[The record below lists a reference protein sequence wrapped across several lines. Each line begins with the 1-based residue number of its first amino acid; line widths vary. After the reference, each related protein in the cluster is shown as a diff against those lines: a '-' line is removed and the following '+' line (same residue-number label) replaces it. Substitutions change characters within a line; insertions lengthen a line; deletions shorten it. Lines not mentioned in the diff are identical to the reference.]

1 MKKKYL
7 MISLLVILSFGI
19 VLINNKKKY
28 KVDNDSLAVFVDG
41 ERTDT
46 FPNKNNYSFASS
58 NCDNDVSIEW
68 DNDTWSLYASN
79 LDKKVK
85 CNLYFQ
91 EKLVSKVTN
100 LSKIDTTNIA
110 KDDPDNNIRYIG
122 ANPDNYVYFNC
133 SDYSNQSD
141 TTCEKWRIIGVFNNV
156 TKSNGSKENLVKI
169 IREESIGGFS
179 WDSSDSSKNDGEGV
193 NNWNDADIMKLL
205 NLGYDSESLGGSIY
219 YNAKSGTC
227 YNGSKNAT
235 TSCDFTSTGLK
246 NDTTRNAIETV
257 VWNLGGTASYN
268 SSDNG
273 LAINFYNYERG
284 TTVYSG
290 NPTTWKSKIS
300 LMYPSDY
307 GYATSGG
314 VSTSRASCLNK
325 ALTTWNDSENV
336 DCRTNNYLFKSEY
349 GQWTLTTSSSLIQG
363 IFDISSKGVL
373 SLDGAGYTDG
383 VRPTIYL
390 KANISIKS
398 GNGEEN
404 TPYQLNI

>member
-7 MISLLVILSFGI
+7 ITSLLVILSLGI
-19 VLINNKKKY
+19 VLISNNKKY

-41 ERTDT
+41 ERTGT
-46 FPNKNNYSFASS
+46 FPNKDNYVFVNS

-110 KDDPDNNIRYIG
+110 TDDPDNNIRYIG

-141 TTCEKWRIIGVFNNV
+141 TTCEKWRIIGVFNNI
-156 TKSNGSKENLVKI
+156 TKSDGTKENLVKI
-169 IREESIGGFS
+169 IREERIGEFS
-179 WDSSDSSKNDGEGV
+179 WDSSDSSKNGGAGV

-205 NLGYDSESLGGSIY
+205 NWGYENNSIGGSLY
-219 YNAKSGTC
+219 YNAENGNC
-227 YNGSKNAT
+227 YGGIKNAT
-235 TSCDFTSTGLK
+235 KTCDFSSSGLK
-246 NDTTRNAIETV
+246 NDSTKYAIESV
-257 VWNLGGTASYN
+257 VWNLGGANSYK
-268 SSDNG
+268 SSDDG
-273 LAINFYNYERG
+273 LAINFYSYEIG

-290 NPTTWKSKIS
+290 NPATWKGKIS

-314 VSTSRASCLNK
+314 VSASRVSCLNK

-349 GQWTLTTSSSLIQG
+349 GQWTLTTSSSLIER

-404 TPYQLNI
+404 TPYQLDI

>member
-7 MISLLVILSFGI
+7 IISLLVILSFGI

-28 KVDNDSLAVFVDG
+28 IVDNDSLAVFVDG

-133 SDYSNQSD
+133 SDYSNQSN

-156 TKSNGSKENLVKI
+156 TKSNGMKENLVKI
-169 IREESIGGFS
+169 IRDKSIGNYS
-179 WDSSDSSKNDGEGV
+179 WDNKDTTTGAETPYGKNDWTTAKL
-193 NNWNDADIMKLL
+193 NYLL
-205 NLGYDSESLGGSIY
+205 NPGYDGEVIGGSLY
-219 YNAKSGTC
+219 YNAKKGIC
-227 YNGSKNAT
+227 YYGQKNAT
-235 TSCDFTSTGLK
+235 TSCDFTSIGLK
-246 NDTTRNAIETV
+246 TDVTRNAIEEV
-257 VWNLGGTASYN
+257 VWNLGGPKNQENVTASLYY
-268 SSDNG
+268 G
-273 LAINFYNYERG
+273 YERG
-284 TTVYSG
+284 TTVYNG
-290 NPTTWKSKIS
+290 RQTTWTGKIG
-300 LMYPSDY
+300 LIYLSDY

-314 VSTSRASCLNK
+314 TKTNRTNCLSQYLFNWNNTEIEDCKNNDYLHDAENTYWTITPLAGSSNDALMVYSSGLGGITYTYGAWNIKPSVYLKSNISTKYGNG
-325 ALTTWNDSENV
+325 SEN
-336 DCRTNNYLFKSEY
+336 N
-349 GQWTLTTSSSLIQG
+349 
-363 IFDISSKGVL
+363 
-373 SLDGAGYTDG
+373 
-383 VRPTIYL
+383 
-390 KANISIKS
+390 
-398 GNGEEN
+398 
-404 TPYQLNI
+404 PYQLNL